1 MCSRGVAS
9 SEDLL
14 KNQSDQQKSWFKG
27 PRFLW
32 NNTETKENGSKIIE
46 ELLETNKEIK
56 RKSCFLH
63 KVKETISM
71 SFKQISKWMKLVQ
84 VIEYVT
90 RFIANCEANKEK
102 WNDFF
107 KCFRDKKFRRSNY

>member
-32 NNTETKENGSKIIE
+32 NNTETKENDSKIIE
-46 ELLETNKEIK
+46 ELPDTNKEIK
-56 RKSCFLH
+56 RKSCFY
-63 KVKETISM
+63 VKWRKPSVWA
-71 SFKQISKWMKLVQ
+71 SSKFQ
-84 VIEYVT
+84 SE
-90 RFIANCEANKEK
+90 
-102 WNDFF
+102 WN
-107 KCFRDKKFRRSNY
+107 